1 MKHTCLT
8 LAALTLTLMAGCGS
22 DDSDAAGSGTA
33 AFNVYGED
41 FIEQGIPAEEV
52 EDGWDITF
60 DRFLLVLGP
69 VTVADSVAGDGE
81 SLAARTLYDMT
92 AEGPHQVGTTGE
104 LEARGWD
111 EIGFDIAPIGDDT
124 ERHASASAADQTLME
139 ENGYAVYVE
148 GSATKADVTKTFR
161 WGFTETT
168 EYRGCTEVDEAG
180 EEARVGILITN
191 GGVTDVQL
199 TIHGDHFFYDDLTA
213 ANAVLRFDPLA
224 MADELGNADGEVTR
238 QELDAVQL
246 VDVDTGTYG
255 TGSASD
261 VNTLGDFVV
270 ALTSTLG
277 HFQGEGHCHSHA
289 E

>member
-1 MKHTCLT
+1 MKFKNMAFSA
-8 LAALTLTLMAGCGS
+8 LALSLFSACSS
-22 DDSDAAGSGTA
+22 DDSDAVGSGTA
-33 AFNVYGED
+33 EFSVYGED

-69 VTVADSVAGDGE
+69 VVVADSTAGEGE
-81 SLAARTLYDMT
+81 TLAARTLYDMT
-92 AEGPHQVGTTGE
+92 GEGPHQVGTTGE

-111 EIGFDIAPIGDDT
+111 EIGFDIAPIDDDT

-148 GSATKADVTKTFR
+148 GSASRGDVTKTFR
-161 WGFTETT
+161 WGFSETT

-180 EEARVGILITN
+180 QEARVGLLITN

-213 ANAVLRFDPLA
+213 ANAVLRFDPIA
-224 MADELGNADGEVTR
+224 MADDLGNADGEVTR

-246 VDVDTGTYG
+246 VDVNTGTYG

-277 HFQGEGHCHSHA
+277 HFQGEGHCHSHR